1 LFFDSTNERLTPI
14 HQTNQADRDAA
25 IDLGYASSRFKDL
38 YTMTVQASTGTA
50 SAPAYSFAADT
61 NSGMYLNS
69 ADTLCFS
76 TAGSEAMRIDSNGSA
91 IFAGTSANQADSI
104 TIHSTNYIWA
114 DRTNGEVLNLNRRST
129 NGKLAI
135 FYKDVVEVG
144 SISTNANSLPSDRNF
159 KTNINDLTL
168 GLDFVTSLKPVTYN
182 YKIDD
187 EGSPVM
193 SGLIAQDVEESLDAA
208 GVEKNSM
215 TILQHEPTD
224 DEQQSDYQMDYL
236 KLVPVLIN
244 AIKELQAEV
253 AALKGA

>member
-1 LFFDSTNERLTPI
+1 
-14 HQTNQADRDAA
+14 
-25 IDLGYASSRFKDL
+25 
-38 YTMTVQASTGTA
+38 M
-50 SAPAYSFAADT
+50 
-61 NSGMYLNS
+61 
-69 ADTLCFS
+69 
-76 TAGSEAMRIDSNGSA
+76 
-91 IFAGTSANQADSI
+91 
-104 TIHSTNYIWA
+104 
-114 DRTNGEVLNLNRRST
+114 
-129 NGKLAI
+129 
-135 FYKDVVEVG
+135 G

-215 TILQHEPTD
+215 TMLQHEPTD